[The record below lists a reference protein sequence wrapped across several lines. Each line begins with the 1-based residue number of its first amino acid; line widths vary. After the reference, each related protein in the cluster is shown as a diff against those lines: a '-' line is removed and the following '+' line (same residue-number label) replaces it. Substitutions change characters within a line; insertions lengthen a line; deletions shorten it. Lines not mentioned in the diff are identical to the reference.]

1 MSSKEI
7 KIMYK
12 AWFHEEVKDKWISE
26 REPYERWLER
36 KLYEAQTKQNKH
48 DNE

>member
-1 MSSKEI
+1 MIVENI

-12 AWFHEEVKDKWISE
+12 AWFDAEMRDKWISE

-36 KLYEAQTKQNKH
+36 KLFEAQQK
-48 DNE
+48 